1 MIRALYRVERCD
13 HTAECT
19 VRWPPR
25 GVRGSLTWA
34 SCRLSGM
41 FRDPPHLLGLTP
53 EMCMYVCD
61 DYECVSVSAAV
72 VETLAGW
79 LIRRRRRGGVGIL
92 SGSTTETDTF

>member
-1 MIRALYRVERCD
+1 MAAERGERL
-13 HTAECT
+13 AYLGQLPP
-19 VRWPPR
+19 VRNVPR
-25 GVRGSLTWA
+25 SATSAGAHS
-34 SCRLSGM
+34 
-41 FRDPPHLLGLTP
+41 RDVYV
-53 EMCMYVCD
+53 CVCVCD